1 MNTQKRTNRKAQ
13 VGTMSAQKRTVRRVR
28 VQKLIRALKVLFPD
42 AKLALRYRSHWQ
54 LMVAVQLSAQSTDKK
69 VNEIVPGLF
78 KKYRTVKDFAEAD
91 LGELQEAISSV
102 LYYKNKGKN
111 IQAAAQKVVADFNGR
126 LPRTMEEM
134 LTLPGVARKTANVV
148 LGTLFHVYEGV
159 VVDTHM
165 IRFARRFDLSD
176 FKDAVRIERDLM
188 EIVPKKEW
196 YQFSYL
202 VVDYGRL
209 YGNPRGKRDL
219 HAQDS
224 LIEIYPKAKGYWP

>member
-1 MNTQKRTNRKAQ
+1 MDASTLADRK
-13 VGTMSAQKRTVRRVR
+13 VRVR
-28 VQKLIRALKVLFPD
+28 KLIRKLKTVFPD
-42 AKLALRYRSHWQ
+42 AKLALRHRTHWQ

-69 VNEIVPGLF
+69 VNEIVPELF
-78 KKYRTVKDFAEAD
+78 KRYKTVQDFAEAD
-91 LGELQEAISSV
+91 LPALQEAISSV

-111 IQAAAQKVVADFNGR
+111 IKAAAQKVVADFRGR

-148 LGTLFHVYEGV
+148 LGTLFQVYDGI

-165 IRFARRFDLSD
+165 IRFARRFALSD

-188 EIVPKKEW
+188 AIVPKKDW

-209 YGNPRGKRDL
+209 YGNPRGKSVL
-219 HAQDS
+219 HQQDP
-224 LIEIYPKAKGYWP
+224 LLRLYPPAKNYWPSS

>member
-1 MNTQKRTNRKAQ
+1 MHTKKRTARKE
-13 VGTMSAQKRTVRRVR
+13 RT
-28 VQKLIRALKVLFPD
+28 QKLIRALRTTFPE
-42 AKLALRYRSHWQ
+42 AKIALKYKTHWQ

-69 VNEIVPGLF
+69 VNEILPELF
-78 KKYRTVKDFAEAD
+78 KKYKTVKDFAEAD
-91 LGELQEAISSV
+91 LMELQDAISSV

-148 LGTLFHVYEGV
+148 LGTLFKVYEGI

-165 IRFARRFDLSD
+165 IRFAQRFDLSD

-188 EIVPKKEW
+188 EVVPKKDW
-196 YQFSYL
+196 YGFSYL

-209 YGNPRGKRDL
+209 YGNPRGKKEL
-219 HAQDS
+219 HEQDP
-224 LIEIYPKAKGYWP
+224 LIKIHPKAKNYWP

>member
-1 MNTQKRTNRKAQ
+1 MNTKKLSERKE
-13 VGTMSAQKRTVRRVR
+13 RVR
-28 VQKLIRALKVLFPD
+28 KLIRKLRGVFPKAKIALKY
-42 AKLALRYRSHWQ
+42 KTHWQ

-69 VNEIVPGLF
+69 VNEILPNVF
-78 KKYRTVKDFAEAD
+78 KKYKTIKDFAEAD
-91 LGELQEAISSV
+91 LTELQESINSV

-111 IQAAAQKVVADFNGR
+111 IQAAAQKVLEDFSGR

-134 LTLPGVARKTANVV
+134 LTLPGVARKTANVL
-148 LGTLFHVYEGV
+148 LGTLFRIYEGI

-196 YQFSYL
+196 YQFSYF

-209 YGNPRGKRDL
+209 YGNPRGKKDL
-219 HAQDS
+219 HDTDP
-224 LIEIYPKAKGYWP
+224 LIAVYPKAKNYWP

>member
-1 MNTQKRTNRKAQ
+1 MHSSCSVCILYAMDTKKLAERKA
-13 VGTMSAQKRTVRRVR
+13 RVR
-28 VQKLIRALKVLFPD
+28 KLVRKLKMVFPD
-42 AKLALRYRSHWQ
+42 AKLALKYRTHWQ

-78 KKYRTVKDFAEAD
+78 ERYRTVHDFADAD
-91 LGELQEAISSV
+91 LAELQEAISSV

-111 IQAAAQKVVADFNGR
+111 IKAAAQKVVADFGGR
-126 LPRTMEEM
+126 LPRTMEAM

-148 LGTLFHVYEGV
+148 LGTLFQIYEGV

-165 IRFARRFDLSD
+165 IRFARRFALSD

-188 EIVPKKEW
+188 EIVPRKDW
-196 YQFSYL
+196 YQFSYW

-209 YGNPRGKRDL
+209 YGNPRGKREL
-219 HAQDS
+219 HEQDP
-224 LIEIYPKAKGYWP
+224 LIPIYPKAKDYWPS

>member
-1 MNTQKRTNRKAQ
+1 MTPKKTTERKD
-13 VGTMSAQKRTVRRVR
+13 RVR
-28 VQKLIRALKVLFPD
+28 KLIRKLKSFFPD
-42 AKLALRYRSHWQ
+42 AKLALKHRTHWQ

-69 VNEIVPGLF
+69 VNEILPGVF
-78 KKYRTVKDFAEAD
+78 KKYRTVKDFADAD
-91 LGELQEAISSV
+91 LAELQDSISSV

-111 IQAAAQKVVADFNGR
+111 IKAAAQKVVQDFGGR
-126 LPRTMEEM
+126 LPKTMDEM
-134 LTLPGVARKTANVV
+134 LTLPGVARKTANVL
-148 LGTLFHVYEGV
+148 LGTLFQVYEGI

-188 EIVPKKEW
+188 EIVPKKDW
-196 YQFSYL
+196 YRFSYL

-219 HAQDS
+219 HEKDP
-224 LIEIYPKAKGYWP
+224 LIAVYPKAKNYWP

>member
-1 MNTQKRTNRKAQ
+1 MHSKKQKERKA
-13 VGTMSAQKRTVRRVR
+13 R
-28 VQKLIRALKVLFPD
+28 VQKLIRKLKTIFPN
-42 AKLALRYRSHWQ
+42 AKLALKYKTHWQ

-69 VNEIVPGLF
+69 VNEIVPNLF
-78 KKYRTVKDFAEAD
+78 EKYKTVKDFAEAD
-91 LGELQEAISSV
+91 LEELQKAISSV

-111 IQAAAQKVVADFNGR
+111 IKAAAQKVTDDFSGR

-148 LGTLFHVYEGV
+148 LGTLFQVYEGI

-188 EIVPKKEW
+188 EIVPKKDW
-196 YQFSYL
+196 YTFSYL

-209 YGNPRGKRDL
+209 YGNPRGKKDL
-219 HAQDS
+219 HKQDP
-224 LIEIYPKAKGYWP
+224 LIKIHPKAENYWP

>member
-1 MNTQKRTNRKAQ
+1 MHARKRIDRK
-13 VGTMSAQKRTVRRVR
+13 KRVRR
-28 VQKLIRALKVLFPD
+28 LIRILKTHFPD
-42 AKLALRYRSHWQ
+42 AKLVLRYRSHWQ
-54 LMVAVQLSAQSTDKK
+54 LMVVVQLSAQSTDKK
-69 VNEIVPGLF
+69 VNEIAPVLF

-91 LGELQEAISSV
+91 LKELQEAISSV

-111 IQAAAQKVVADFNGR
+111 IQAAAQKVVTDFGGR

-148 LGTLFHVYEGV
+148 LGTLFQVYEGI

-188 EIVPKKEW
+188 EIVPKKAW

-209 YGNPRGKRDL
+209 YGNPRGKKEL
-219 HAQDS
+219 HEEDP
-224 LIEIYPKAKGYWP
+224 LLRVYPKAKGYWPS

>member
-1 MNTQKRTNRKAQ
+1 MNTQKIAERKI
-13 VGTMSAQKRTVRRVR
+13 RVR
-28 VQKLIRALKVLFPD
+28 KLIRKLKTMFPD
-42 AKLALRYRSHWQ
+42 AKLVLRYRTHWQ

-69 VNEIVPGLF
+69 VNEILPGLF
-78 KKYRTVKDFAEAD
+78 KKYKTVKDFAEAD
-91 LGELQEAISSV
+91 LGELQKAISSV

-111 IQAAAQKVVADFNGR
+111 IQAAAQKVVINFGGR

-148 LGTLFHVYEGV
+148 LGTLFQIYEGI

-196 YQFSYL
+196 YKFSYL

-209 YGNPRGKRDL
+209 YGNPRGKKEL
-219 HAQDS
+219 HEQDP
-224 LIEIYPKAKGYWP
+224 LTQIHPKAKDCWP

>member
-1 MNTQKRTNRKAQ
+1 MQDAKCTRRKA
-13 VGTMSAQKRTVRRVR
+13 RVR
-28 VQKLIRALKVLFPD
+28 KLIRVLKAHFPD

-78 KKYRTVKDFAEAD
+78 RKYKTVKDFAESD
-91 LGELQEAISSV
+91 LEELQEAISSV

-111 IQAAAQKVVADFNGR
+111 IRSAAQKVIADFGGR

-134 LTLPGVARKTANVV
+134 LLLPGVARKTANVV
-148 LGTLFHVYEGV
+148 LGTLFGVYEGI

-188 EIVPKKEW
+188 DIVPKKGW

-209 YGNPRGKRDL
+209 YGNPRGKREL
-219 HAQDS
+219 HEQDP
-224 LIEIYPKAKGYWP
+224 LLQVYPKAKGYWP